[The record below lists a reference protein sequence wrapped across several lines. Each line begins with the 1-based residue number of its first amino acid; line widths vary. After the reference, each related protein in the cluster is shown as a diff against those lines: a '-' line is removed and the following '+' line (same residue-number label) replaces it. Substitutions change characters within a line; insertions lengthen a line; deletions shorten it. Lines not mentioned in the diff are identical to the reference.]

1 MFDCNYQA
9 VEVQCYIAGAYI
21 SHLTQNP
28 DVVSSGLVQLL
39 LGHLLSYSVTIL
51 GTVAFIPATP
61 PRLPHDH
68 VMAVD
73 SLAIL
78 SVFQAEQ
85 KGRPKGKMIFFFF
98 SGKTCFILRNTVPSL
113 GLLPTFHWPEMSRVA
128 TLAIAES
135 RTSVWLSSLY
145 NRSGL
150 RRRGSGKGW
159 VNILACLPH
168 SSPWLGWTVLEGT
181 APALSLGWG
190 MNWWSEEW
198 PSFLW
203 KGGGFPGSKS
213 SRPGAEQGS
222 RRLNAAWIGEE
233 MGQDSRTLS
242 SQWAGRNVSFR
253 EKEGEEAGVFCD
265 LSQGGA
271 QSGYL

>member
-61 PRLPHDH
+61 PWLPHDH

-98 SGKTCFILRNTVPSL
+98 
-113 GLLPTFHWPEMSRVA
+113 
-128 TLAIAES
+128 LA
-135 RTSVWLSSLY
+135 R
-145 NRSGL
+145 
-150 RRRGSGKGW
+150 
-159 VNILACLPH
+159 LAL
-168 SSPWLGWTVLEGT
+168 
-181 APALSLGWG
+181 
-190 MNWWSEEW
+190 
-198 PSFLW
+198 F
-203 KGGGFPGSKS
+203 
-213 SRPGAEQGS
+213 
-222 RRLNAAWIGEE
+222 
-233 MGQDSRTLS
+233 
-242 SQWAGRNVSFR
+242 
-253 EKEGEEAGVFCD
+253 
-265 LSQGGA
+265 
-271 QSGYL
+271 

>member
-1 MFDCNYQA
+1 MLHCWGLYFSSHTKSRCGQLR
-9 VEVQCYIAGAYI
+9 AGAAAFRTPAVLLCHHPGHCGFHPCHPTPVASWSCDGCWLS
-21 SHLTQNP
+21 SHLICVP
-28 DVVSSGLVQLL
+28 G
-39 LGHLLSYSVTIL
+39 
-51 GTVAFIPATP
+51 
-61 PRLPHDH
+61 R
-68 VMAVD
+68 
-73 SLAIL
+73 
-78 SVFQAEQ
+78 AEGKT
-85 KGRPKGKMIFFFF
+85 KGENDFFFF

-135 RTSVWLSSLY
+135 RTSGWLSSLY